1 MYFFTTLSRGH
12 TLLACLLACLPA
24 CLLASCLLFTCAFLP
39 AAAAAAGAG
48 ASYCAGF
55 SCCCCCSYHC
65 KHCNHQMADGPRANR
80 SIVTSV
86 CITFI
91 ITGRVSIGRCGR
103 GRSETERER
112 EKM

>member
-1 MYFFTTLSRGH
+1 MCVFIHHSFQGAY
-12 TLLACLLACLPA
+12 AACLPA

-55 SCCCCCSYHC
+55 SCCCCCCSYQC
-65 KHCNHQMADGPRANR
+65 KHCNHQMTDGPRANR

-86 CITFI
+86 CMTFT

-112 EKM
+112 KDVKM